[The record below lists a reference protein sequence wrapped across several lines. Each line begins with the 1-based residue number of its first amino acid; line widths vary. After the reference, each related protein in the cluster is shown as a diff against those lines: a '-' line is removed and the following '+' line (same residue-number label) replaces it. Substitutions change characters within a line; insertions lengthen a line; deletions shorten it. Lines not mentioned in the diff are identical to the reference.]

1 MRLGDTGSSQ
11 TSPAAMSS
19 VGTPACIMMLAAAEL
34 VFASVYAAQAD
45 FFLFAD
51 LTHSLDGGDI
61 LPYERT
67 RADAVTTPVGDF
79 SARYALNANSVSALV
94 DAMQACAP
102 KILAMYIASSD
113 ARAVRLTRTTGW
125 LGAVSFV
132 EEFWS
137 ARPTYVSLDGGDG
150 ELVTRALQTH
160 INLHL
165 IMGDCDD
172 GIDEGFKL
180 DCSLKQHHAPWST
193 VENIF
198 AEKERVPVPDLIVLC
213 SSSDALPGDL
223 SAYLMR
229 ARTQRS
235 ASARY
240 VAAYVSAS
248 ESPFSVRRVL
258 LGFNQVGLDPSSA
271 AMAGVGAYHCN
282 MMCDTQVNMFVSLLL
297 SWTLSLTILLGYG
310 FLHSLDT
317 PVHCFRNQVR
327 S

>member
-1 MRLGDTGSSQ
+1 M
-11 TSPAAMSS
+11 TSPALMSS
-19 VGTPACIMMLAAAEL
+19 VGTPACLMGLAVVEL
-34 VFASVYAAQAD
+34 VFASVHAAQSGVM
-45 FFLFAD
+45 LFAD
-51 LTHSLDGGDI
+51 RTHSLDGGDI

-67 RADAVTTPVGDF
+67 RADAVTTPVGDY
-79 SARYALNANSVSALV
+79 SARYALNANSVSTLV
-94 DAMQACAP
+94 DAMQACP
-102 KILAMYIASSD
+102 SKILAMYIASND
-113 ARAVRLTRTTGW
+113 ASAVRLTRTTGW

-137 ARPTYVSLDGGDG
+137 AMPTHVSLDGGDD
-150 ELVTRALQTH
+150 ELVTRTQQTH

-172 GIDEGFKL
+172 GIGEGFKL

-198 AEKERVPVPDLIVLC
+198 AEKERVPVPYLIVLC

-235 ASARY
+235 ASVRY
-240 VAAYVSAS
+240 VAAFVSAS
-248 ESPFSVRRVL
+248 KSPFSVRRVM

-271 AMAGVGAYHCN
+271 AMAGVGAHHCD
-282 MMCDTQVNMFVSLLL
+282 MMCDAQVNTFSSLLL
-297 SWTLSLTILLGYG
+297 SWTLSLSILLGYG
-310 FLHSLDT
+310 LLHSLDT